1 LVYVYPSVLV
11 TIEVGALP
19 ITTLRRERVS
29 TRVTGLAET
38 VPGRAQETKKT
49 FVDSKCDGL
58 RADVH
63 PHGGREQML

>member
-49 FVDSKCDGL
+49 FLDSNTMDFG
-58 RADVH
+58 ASH
-63 PHGGREQML
+63 HHGGREQML